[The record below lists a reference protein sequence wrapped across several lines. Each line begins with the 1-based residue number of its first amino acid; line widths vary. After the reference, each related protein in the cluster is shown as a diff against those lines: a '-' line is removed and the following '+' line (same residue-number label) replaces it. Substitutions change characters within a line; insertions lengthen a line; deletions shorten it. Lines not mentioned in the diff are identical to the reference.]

1 MSIKNH
7 DRDITMN
14 YQATNSQIR
23 FHPILKK
30 IINLFKNDSYC
41 FKTFPFNSKLSCFV
55 WWLRKWKTAYIQ
67 LKISIRARILIMNEM
82 TRSFNL
88 IAFVLIFDRTIKQSL
103 SKWLD
108 FDYDHLIV
116 QSKIKTKV
124 KVFTV
129 VVLTIHGYILFNWS
143 C

>member
-1 MSIKNH
+1 
-7 DRDITMN
+7 
-14 YQATNSQIR
+14 
-23 FHPILKK
+23 
-30 IINLFKNDSYC
+30 
-41 FKTFPFNSKLSCFV
+41 
-55 WWLRKWKTAYIQ
+55 
-67 LKISIRARILIMNEM
+67 MNEM